1 MRSLSLLALVALVR
15 GNNVHRYVHMND
27 LEKLEA
33 EILGKRSTEL
43 NAVEAHTGHTP
54 LFKAVSEKKT
64 TAVKMLLKAGADAT
78 IGDKDGYT
86 VCHEAARLG
95 HHEILLMLLEKGLPC
110 TTDYHKDGFTPL
122 HRACWGRAEGHTE
135 TVRVLLKAGAPADQM
150 SDKGELPVDL
160 TPNANTKKLIKH
172 RLQKI
177 AKAKISMDKD
187 EM

>member
-1 MRSLSLLALVALVR
+1 MTVRTLLSSTGAHIV
-15 GNNVHRYVHMND
+15 D
-27 LEKLEA
+27 LQDQD
-33 EILGKRSTEL
+33 GC
-43 NAVEAHTGHTP
+43 TP
-54 LFKAVSEKKT
+54 LYIAAVHGHA
-64 TAVKMLLKAGADAT
+64 AVTEQLIEARCNVDFQV
-78 IGDKDGYT
+78 KDGY
-86 VCHEAARLG
+86 
-95 HHEILLMLLEKGLPC
+95 
-110 TTDYHKDGFTPL
+110 TPL

-177 AKAKISMDKD
+177 AKVQISMDKD